1 METNGTGRVGSA
13 GTGSGGTGECPL
25 CDGTGFRMEERPV
38 ATSKGGGKGKLRV
51 AVRCDC
57 QTEQQAAH
65 GLTRARLP
73 KRYEHCS
80 LDNFETRFREADA
93 SLAEALLTARGFVRD
108 YPAYTEGKGM
118 LLVGT
123 VGVGKTHLAVGVLDA
138 LVRQK
143 GATGLFCDYR
153 DLLKQIQHSYNPQ
166 TAVTEM
172 DVLQPVFDAEVL
184 VLDELGASK
193 PTEWVWDTV
202 AHILNTRYNDKRT
215 TILTTNYLNLP
226 PPSGSGTGAGSGAA
240 ARVRDETL
248 GDRVGERMRSRLME
262 MCVTI
267 EMRGPDWRQ
276 SLKRATFGGE
286 RFRG

>member
-1 METNGTGRVGSA
+1 MTMTEATMETNGSGAARGRHGDA
-13 GTGSGGTGECPL
+13 DECPL
-25 CDGTGFRMEERPV
+25 CDGTGLRMEERPV
-38 ATSKGGGKGKLRV
+38 RNGSGKLRV
-51 AVRCDC
+51 AVPCDC
-57 QTEQQAAH
+57 RTERRAAH
-65 GLTRARLP
+65 GLTRARVP

-80 LDNFETRFREADA
+80 LENFETRFREADG

-123 VGVGKTHLAVGVLDA
+123 IGVGKTHLAVGVLDA
-138 LVRQK
+138 LVREK

-226 PPSGSGTGAGSGAA
+226 PPNATGAP

-248 GDRVGERMRSRLME
+248 GDRIGERMRSRLME

-267 EMRGPDWRQ
+267 EMRGPDWRKD
-276 SLKRATFGGE
+276 LKRATFGGE